1 MQAAMQDWIGAPVEW
16 QHAVVHRW
24 RYAVP
29 QASSVAPVQPC
40 WWDEAR
46 GLGVCGDFFGGTGVE
61 AAWQSARAL
70 TDAVMRGVEIASA
83 PPDALLVDRQLQ
95 RAAA

>member
-1 MQAAMQDWIGAPVEW
+1 
-16 QHAVVHRW
+16 
-24 RYAVP
+24 
-29 QASSVAPVQPC
+29 
-40 WWDEAR
+40 
-46 GLGVCGDFFGGTGVE
+46 VCGDFFGGTGVE